1 VKSLERIL
9 LLDDSPDERALIIRE
24 LRRAF
29 PTVQIEEVLT
39 AQRFQQALAAD
50 RYNLVITD
58 YHLIWTDGITV
69 LRMVKER
76 DPLRP
81 VIMFSTTGTQQTAI
95 DAMKAGLDDYVIKSP
110 RHYIRLTVAVQ
121 AAMTRSEMQQRNALL
136 EVQLQSLLDRL
147 DVGVFRTHLDGLL
160 IDANQAFLKM
170 LGVESLEAA
179 QAIPPDDLFGRLDR
193 QSDLLAEMSESG
205 QPHVREVQ
213 LNLPN
218 GRQIWVLL
226 SETLSRIGQ
235 EQVVEGLI
243 TDINERKHAE
253 AEIRQLNE
261 TLEERILERTAQLAE
276 ANSQLE
282 AFSYS
287 VSHDLREPLRVIE
300 GFALAVLEDAGDRL
314 DAINLDYLN
323 RIVAGTQRLER
334 LIQNLL
340 IYSQLS
346 REEMPI
352 QPVSLAAVLRE
363 AMGQLDT
370 GIQEQQ
376 AEMTIA
382 EPLPIVMGN
391 YFSLVQV
398 VINLLANAI
407 KFVAPGVRPQ
417 VQVWAEPRQERVRLW
432 IADNGIG
439 IAPEDHDRIFEVFSR
454 LHGSDFY
461 SGTGIGLAIVRKG
474 IERMGGQVG
483 LEPNNAGD
491 RAQGT
496 RFWIEL
502 RQFRDSSQ

>member
-1 VKSLERIL
+1 MKLPEHIL
-9 LLDDSPDERALIIRE
+9 LLDDSPDERALIMRE

-29 PTVQIEEVLT
+29 PTVQVEEILT
-39 AQRFQQALAAD
+39 AQRFQQALEAD
-50 RYNLVITD
+50 RYDLVITD
-58 YHLIWTDGITV
+58 YHLIWSDGITI
-69 LRMVKER
+69 LRQVKEH

-121 AAMTRSEMQQRNALL
+121 AAMARSEMQQRNALL
-136 EVQLQSLLDRL
+136 EIQLQSLLDRL

-160 IDANQAFLKM
+160 IDANQAFFKM
-170 LGVESLEAA
+170 LGVASLEEA
-179 QAIPPDDLFGRLDR
+179 QTINPDHLFGRLDR
-193 QSDLLAEMSESG
+193 QPELLAELRESE
-205 QPHVREVQ
+205 QPHAREVQ
-213 LNLPN
+213 LNLPS
-218 GRQIWVLL
+218 GRQTWVLL
-226 SETLSRIGQ
+226 SETLSKIGQ
-235 EQVVEGLI
+235 QQVVEGII
-243 TDINERKHAE
+243 TDIDRQKRAE

-261 TLEERILERTAQLAE
+261 TLEERVLERTAQLAE

-314 DAINLDYLN
+314 DATNLDYLH

-340 IYSQLS
+340 TYSQLS

-352 QPVSLAAVLRE
+352 QPVSLAAILRE
-363 AMGQLDT
+363 AMAQLDT
-370 GIQEQQ
+370 VTQEQQ
-376 AEMTIA
+376 AEVTIVD
-382 EPLPIVMGN
+382 PLPIGMGN
-391 YFSLVQV
+391 YFSLLQV
-398 VINLLANAI
+398 VINLLTNAL

-417 VQVWAEPRQERVRLW
+417 VRVWAEPRQDRVRLW

-439 IAPEDHDRIFEVFSR
+439 IAPEDTDRIFDVFSR

-461 SGTGIGLAIVRKG
+461 TGTGIGLAIVRKG
-474 IERMGGQVG
+474 VERMGGQVG
-483 LEPNNAGD
+483 LEPNPEG
-491 RAQGT
+491 GT
-496 RFWIEL
+496 CFWIEL
-502 RQFRDSSQ
+502 VRFSDRR